1 MFKALLRT
9 DSSKET
15 IFLRLA
21 LGAVMFPHG
30 AQKVFGLFGGPGYA
44 KTLEMF
50 TAKLHF
56 PELAV
61 VLLMITELAGALC
74 LVAGFL
80 TRIFALAIGSSLAIC
95 AYMNHLQN
103 GFFMNWSGMQ
113 KGEGF
118 EFHILAIGIAL
129 ALTIR
134 GGGAF
139 SVDKKLV
146 RK

>member
-44 KTLEMF
+44 RTLEMF